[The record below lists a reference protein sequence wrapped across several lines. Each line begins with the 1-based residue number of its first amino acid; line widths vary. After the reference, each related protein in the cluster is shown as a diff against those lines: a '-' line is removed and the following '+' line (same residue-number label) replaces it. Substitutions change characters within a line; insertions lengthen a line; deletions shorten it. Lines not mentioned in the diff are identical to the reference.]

1 MNAKNFIR
9 TDLAIERRR
18 ADTEIEGVSYT
29 EKVHGEVTCG
39 TLTVESEEGAK
50 EIGRPIGHYVTL
62 KSKPFS
68 AQSEDELSCEASL
81 LAAVLKELCQA
92 HPSHVMVAG
101 LGNRALTVDAI
112 GPLAASRTVA
122 TAHLAELE
130 PRLFSSLDCS
140 RISVLSP
147 GVLSETGI
155 ESAELIKN
163 AVKVCKPDL
172 VILIDALAARGL
184 ERLASTVQISDTGL
198 CPGAGVGNHRKA
210 IDKETLGVP
219 VLVIGVPTVIDSATL
234 LFDTLSAEGEGEPSS
249 EMMQTLAKLQ
259 GLFVCVRECD
269 AVTENASRLIAE
281 GINRAFGIAHSM

>member
-1 MNAKNFIR
+1 MDAKNFIR

-18 ADTEIEGVSYT
+18 ADTGIEGVTYT
-29 EKVHGEVTCG
+29 EKTQGEVVCG
-39 TLTVESEEGAK
+39 TLTVESEKGAR
-50 EIGRPIGHYVTL
+50 EIGQPIGRYVTL

-68 AQSEDELSCEASL
+68 KQTEDELSCEASL
-81 LAAVLKELCQA
+81 LASVLKEFCQKA
-92 HPSHVMVAG
+92 PSHVLVAG

-130 PRLFSSLDCS
+130 PELFSSLDCS
-140 RISVLSP
+140 KISVLSP
-147 GVLSETGI
+147 GVLSETGM

-163 AVKVCKPDL
+163 AVKIAKPDL
-172 VILIDALAARGL
+172 VILIDAFAARSK

-198 CPGAGVGNHRKA
+198 CPGAGVGNHRMP

-219 VLVIGVPTVIDSATL
+219 VLVIGVPTVIDTATL
-234 LFDTLSAEGEGEPSS
+234 IFDTLSAGESRDIPED
-249 EMMQTLAKLQ
+249 MMESLTSLQ

-269 AVTENASRLIAE
+269 AVTENAARLIAE

>member
-1 MNAKNFIR
+1 MNIENFIR

-18 ADTEIEGVSYT
+18 ADTDIKGVSYT
-29 EKVHGEVTCG
+29 EKAHGDVVCG
-39 TLTVESEEGAK
+39 TLVVESEEGAK
-50 EIGRPIGHYVTL
+50 EIGRPIGRYVTL

-68 AQSEDELSCEASL
+68 VQNEDELSCEASL
-81 LAAVLKELCQA
+81 LASVLKDLSQKT
-92 HPSHVMVAG
+92 PSHVMVAG

-112 GPLAASRTVA
+112 GPLTASRTVA

-130 PRLFSSLDCS
+130 PKLFSSLDCS

-198 CPGAGVGNHRKA
+198 CPGAGVGNHRTP

-234 LFDTLSAEGEGEPSS
+234 LFDTLTS
-249 EMMQTLAKLQ
+249 ENGGVLSKETEQMLTKLQ

-269 AVTENASRLIAE
+269 AVTDNASRLIAE